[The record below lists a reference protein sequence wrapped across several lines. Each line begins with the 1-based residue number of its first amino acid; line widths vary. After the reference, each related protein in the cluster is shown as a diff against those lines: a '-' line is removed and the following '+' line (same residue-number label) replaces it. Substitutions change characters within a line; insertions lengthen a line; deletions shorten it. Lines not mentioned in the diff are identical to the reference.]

1 MRARVFPAM
10 GWSCQ
15 WSESV
20 PGGERALD
28 EAGLFPT
35 EAPQEKSLTTEPA
48 EKEHKNVAEAAED
61 TGREKR
67 SGLALWRGERSDSR
81 SIWRPSLCTHYLLGC
96 VWLLQEKPVAAG

>member
-1 MRARVFPAM
+1 M

-35 EAPQEKSLTTEPA
+35 EAPQEKSLTAEPA
-48 EKEHKNVAEAAED
+48 EKEHKNGAEAAED

>member
-15 WSESV
+15 WSERV
-20 PGGERALD
+20 PGGGRALD

-35 EAPQEKSLTTEPA
+35 EAPQEKSLTAEPA
-48 EKEHKNVAEAAED
+48 EKGHKNGAEAAED

-96 VWLLQEKPVAAG
+96 VWLLREKPVAAG